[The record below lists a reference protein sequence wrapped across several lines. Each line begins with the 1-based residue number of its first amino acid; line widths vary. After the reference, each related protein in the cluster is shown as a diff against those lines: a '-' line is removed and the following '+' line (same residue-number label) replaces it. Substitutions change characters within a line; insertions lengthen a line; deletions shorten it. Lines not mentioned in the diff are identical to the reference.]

1 MIQYG
6 CFGKILTF
14 YGIASFREA
23 CEVARNVL
31 CSSDVLSEL
40 LVSVD
45 LDIYINRTTSGFRAK
60 DQGKEPTCYAFA
72 SATVLHLAMQRF
84 HGREEGCPSF
94 DELKNEIID
103 AYGKKAT
110 NTKKVLKN
118 MCRKY
123 NLCCRQVSVG
133 EAKEA
138 IVAKRPVVAIFRLTK
153 KQWVAFDNFFKDNPT
168 GILTKEELGLPH
180 TSKTEGH
187 AVVLMSYNSK
197 CLMFMDSCGPDWP
210 KLANDQDEKSEKS
223 LNGIFKV
230 ENADVLPTLEFFD
243 VFLELD
249 KLTERQK
256 EYYQNHKSEVAERL
270 RNSLKGLQ
278 KAEYS
283 CPECE
288 QTSLVTEFAGT
299 LLEVQCP
306 KCWCKVSTND
316 NTGNILALNIY
327 LTTLSE

>member
-1 MIQYG
+1 
-6 CFGKILTF
+6 
-14 YGIASFREA
+14 
-23 CEVARNVL
+23 
-31 CSSDVLSEL
+31 VLSEL

-45 LDIYINRTTSGFRAK
+45 LDIYINRTTSAFKAK
-60 DQGKEPTCYAFA
+60 DQGKESTCYAFA

-278 KAEYS
+278 KAEYT
-283 CPECE
+283 CPECK
-288 QTSLVTEFAGT
+288 QTSLVTDFTGT

-306 KCWCKVSTND
+306 KCWCKFSTRD

>member
-1 MIQYG
+1 M
-6 CFGKILTF
+6 
-14 YGIASFREA
+14 
-23 CEVARNVL
+23 
-31 CSSDVLSEL
+31 EL
-40 LVSVD
+40 LLLGKHAKWLEMSYVD
-45 LDIYINRTTSGFRAK
+45 QMCCLNCWYMLTSTYISTEPRVVLEQRIK
-60 DQGKEPTCYAFA
+60 GKSRPAMAYAFA

-94 DELKNEIID
+94 DELKDEIID

-110 NTKKVLKN
+110 NTKKVLEN
-118 MCRKY
+118 MCPKY
-123 NLCCRQVSVG
+123 NLCCRQVSVE

-230 ENADVLPTLEFFD
+230 ENADVLSELEFFD
-243 VFLELD
+243 VSWD
-249 KLTERQK
+249 VNKLTERQK
-256 EYYQNHKSEVAERL
+256 EYYQNHKSEVAAKL
-270 RNSLKGLQ
+270 MTSLKGLQ
-278 KAEYS
+278 KAEYT
-283 CPECE
+283 CPECK
-288 QTSLVTEFAGT
+288 QTSLVTEFTGT
-299 LLEVQCP
+299 LLEVQWP
-306 KCWCKVSTND
+306 KCSCKFSTND
-316 NTGNILALNIY
+316 NAGNILALNIY